1 MKRPI
6 EQSGGGTD
14 KRIFKNMNG
23 VVWLFRDGGN
33 SYHLRHGLIILNRK
47 IFVRPGLIP
56 VFSMGWLLNIFSE

>member
-1 MKRPI
+1 VIKRPI
-6 EQSGGGTD
+6 GQSGGTN

-23 VVWLFRDGGN
+23 VVLLFRDGGN

-56 VFSMGWLLNIFSE
+56 VFSMAAVT